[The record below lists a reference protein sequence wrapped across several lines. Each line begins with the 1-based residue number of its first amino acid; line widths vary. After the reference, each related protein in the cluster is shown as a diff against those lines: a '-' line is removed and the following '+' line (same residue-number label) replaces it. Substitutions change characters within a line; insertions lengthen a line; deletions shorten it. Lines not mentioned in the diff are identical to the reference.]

1 MAIMS
6 FIKISTFYASLF
18 FRIAIAIPGAMPWLG
33 PAPTP
38 MSLMATAGM
47 SPRPTEAPG
56 LNGIPREL
64 RRRQNHYQY
73 PPPPNWCGFVN
84 SLYGNATSSMNSIGH
99 SLIATQVILSRAALD

>member
-1 MAIMS
+1 MS
-6 FIKISTFYASLF
+6 FVKMSIFYASLLF
-18 FRIAIAIPGAMPWLG
+18 HIAIAMPGAMPWLG

-64 RRRQNHYQY
+64 RRRQNQYQY
-73 PPPPNWCGFVN
+73 PPPPNWCGFID
-84 SLYGNATSSMNSIGH
+84 SLYGNATSSMDSMV
-99 SLIATQVILSRAALD
+99 TV

>member
-1 MAIMS
+1 MIVTMNFASS
-6 FIKISTFYASLF
+6 FIFYTPLF
-18 FRIAIAIPGAMPWLG
+18 FHIVVAIPGGIPWPG
-33 PAPTP
+33 PMPTP

-64 RRRQNHYQY
+64 RRRQNVQYQY

-84 SLYGNATSSMNSIGH
+84 SLYGDAPVLTWLAI
-99 SLIATQVILSRAALD
+99 R